1 MTSSYLVGLH
11 RQVGG
16 LLALEDAVD
25 VDGAAAVLI
34 DEIGAVGDQ
43 AAAGD
48 EVRLPADGAWSR
60 AR

>member
-11 RQVGG
+11 RQVRG

-48 EVRLPADGAWSR
+48 EVSKG
-60 AR
+60 